1 MTLKD
6 ITLKGLTKMGFIRL
20 QASIWSPGGFDV
32 YVDSIKLG
40 GYVSTYHK
48 FRGMSPNFWKYEPHF
63 NEKISK

>member
-1 MTLKD
+1 
-6 ITLKGLTKMGFIRL
+6 MGFIRL
-20 QASIWSPGGFDV
+20 EASIWSPGGFDV